1 MPVKRPHSAN
11 CWTTADSRRTSRLST
26 PLPHVAYQPRTI
38 TGRPPW
44 STGRALE
51 PQKLEV
57 SAVAIPRLTSDI
69 NAIMFARMAQLL
81 VRKLEPEVVA
91 RLKERAGRK
100 GRSAEEEH
108 RAILREAL
116 LGTEAESSKMS
127 FEQYLRAMPDVG
139 DDEDFARIEGG
150 IREVDLSG

>member
-1 MPVKRPHSAN
+1 
-11 CWTTADSRRTSRLST
+11 
-26 PLPHVAYQPRTI
+26 
-38 TGRPPW
+38 
-44 STGRALE
+44 
-51 PQKLEV
+51 
-57 SAVAIPRLTSDI
+57 
-69 NAIMFARMAQLL
+69 MAQLI

-116 LGTEAESSKMS
+116 LGTEAGSSELS
-127 FEQYLRAMPDVG
+127 FERYLSAMPDVG
-139 DDEDFARIEGG
+139 EDEDFARIEGG

>member
-1 MPVKRPHSAN
+1 
-11 CWTTADSRRTSRLST
+11 
-26 PLPHVAYQPRTI
+26 
-38 TGRPPW
+38 
-44 STGRALE
+44 
-51 PQKLEV
+51 
-57 SAVAIPRLTSDI
+57 
-69 NAIMFARMAQLL
+69 MAQLI

-108 RAILREAL
+108 REILREAL
-116 LGTEAESSKMS
+116 LGTEAEVPEMT
-127 FEQYLRAMPDVG
+127 FEQYLRTMPDVG

>member
-1 MPVKRPHSAN
+1 M
-11 CWTTADSRRTSRLST
+11 
-26 PLPHVAYQPRTI
+26 
-38 TGRPPW
+38 
-44 STGRALE
+44 
-51 PQKLEV
+51 
-57 SAVAIPRLTSDI
+57 AIPAVDRRI
-69 NAIMFARMAQLL
+69 NAIIFARMAQLI

-116 LGTEAESSKMS
+116 LGTGAESSEMS